1 MYMQNLE
8 INEKPI
14 SPSQTYKMI
23 VFTSIKQKQK
33 QKNPSYSIQIFQTI
47 FEILHTEYDYNV
59 IDQW

>member
-1 MYMQNLE
+1 MYMQNLA

-23 VFTSIKQKQK
+23 VFTSIKQK